1 MMADGV
7 VVSVN
12 TGKPKALAYKQK
24 VVQSGIFKIPQ
35 EGPVYLA
42 KENFEGDKQAD
53 LVHHG
58 GADKAVCVYVGD
70 HFPVWGEKFNRTFEP
85 GAFGENITLS
95 GCSEADIHIGDVFR
109 MGEAIVQVSQPREP
123 CYKIAAKHGLDS
135 FPADIVETGWSGFY
149 MRVLEE
155 GFVRKNDSF
164 ILLEKGEKQLSVLH
178 INKIRYHDRTNF
190 DAIEEIL
197 SVKALAGD
205 WQKAFRKL
213 WMKKGNG

>member
-1 MMADGV
+1 MLV
-7 VVSVN
+7 I
-12 TGKPKALAYKQK
+12 
-24 VVQSGIFKIPQ
+24 IFRY
-35 EGPVYLA
+35 G
-42 KENFEGDKQAD
+42 
-53 LVHHG
+53 
-58 GADKAVCVYVGD
+58 
-70 HFPVWGEKFNRTFEP
+70 GEKFNRTFEP

-95 GCSEADIHIGDVFR
+95 GCSEADIHIGDVFQ

-164 ILLEKGEKQLSVLH
+164 ILLEKGEKQLSILH